1 MVEKNLLK
9 QFDQENQEEIIRS
22 LLSTPT
28 NNFGLGLLFKKFL
41 ILTGDQQK
49 QLVSIESYYFLNV
62 SAPPAYVY
70 SGVFTC

>member
-41 ILTGDQQK
+41 ILTGDQ
-49 QLVSIESYYFLNV
+49 
-62 SAPPAYVY
+62 
-70 SGVFTC
+70 

>member
-41 ILTGDQQK
+41 ILTGD
-49 QLVSIESYYFLNV
+49 
-62 SAPPAYVY
+62 
-70 SGVFTC
+70 